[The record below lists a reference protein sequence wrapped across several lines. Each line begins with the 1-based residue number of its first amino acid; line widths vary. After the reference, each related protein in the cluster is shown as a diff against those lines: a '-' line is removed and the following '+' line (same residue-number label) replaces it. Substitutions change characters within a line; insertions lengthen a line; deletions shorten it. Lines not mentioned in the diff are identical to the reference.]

1 MIILRKGLD
10 KGASVVALL
19 VAIYIYIYRIK
30 YLQLFNLKTRG
41 IVESLALLSNIVID
55 TFITVAL
62 EAEPLRRSL
71 AP

>member
-1 MIILRKGLD
+1 LIILRKGLD

-55 TFITVAL
+55 TSITVAL